1 MLVEMLKN
9 IALPSKVLRQRENEK
24 WHEIPLILDLVKAFL
39 KKVQYSLPTVIIN
52 RVLICLSF

>member
-52 RVLICLSF
+52 RVLIC